1 MTIMNNEVILQ
12 NRLIVKPDVIEEGL
26 ILIERETKLKN
37 GKRCDILFEDKE
49 NRKLYVEVKE
59 NVNKKAI
66 EQLNEYRTME
76 NCIDSRF
83 MLVANNLIKDEH
95 KDRLRELQLEFK
107 TINKD
112 DIVVRLENMLEVIK
126 GGTEFRSKENIFKAL
141 KEQREIAIEIYN
153 YVATKLHSIENPIIC
168 NISNGIMFH
177 PVSANKKFLTI
188 TTERNRLLFHFP
200 NGNRDKI
207 YSDFIGIIP
216 DLYHHRS
223 DDINQIDIR
232 LNDIKCLE
240 NVKPLIDKA
249 FISIF

>member
-1 MTIMNNEVILQ
+1 MNNEVILQ
-12 NRLIVKPDVIEEGL
+12 NRLIVKPEVIDEGL
-26 ILIERETKLKN
+26 ILIERETKLTN

-126 GGTEFRSKENIFKAL
+126 GGF
-141 KEQREIAIEIYN
+141 
-153 YVATKLHSIENPIIC
+153 
-168 NISNGIMFH
+168 
-177 PVSANKKFLTI
+177 
-188 TTERNRLLFHFP
+188 
-200 NGNRDKI
+200 
-207 YSDFIGIIP
+207 
-216 DLYHHRS
+216 
-223 DDINQIDIR
+223 
-232 LNDIKCLE
+232 
-240 NVKPLIDKA
+240 
-249 FISIF
+249 